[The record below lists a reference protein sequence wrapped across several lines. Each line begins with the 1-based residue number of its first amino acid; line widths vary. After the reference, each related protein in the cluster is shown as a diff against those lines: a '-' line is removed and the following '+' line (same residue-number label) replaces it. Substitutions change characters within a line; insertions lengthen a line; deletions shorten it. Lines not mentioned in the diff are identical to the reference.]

1 MSLKIICDL
10 SDYSAWQGA
19 VDTWQK
25 IQDEDKVDDLERYL
39 EELYPD
45 GLTMTELNDILW
57 FDGEQVLEDLG
68 IKDEDED
75 EEDEDSDE
83 E

>member
-10 SDYSAWQGA
+10 SDYSAWSGA

-25 IQDEDKVDDLERYL
+25 IQDEDKVDDLERLL
-39 EELYPD
+39 EECYPD

-57 FDGEQVLEDLG
+57 FESEWVFENLG
-68 IKDEDED
+68 IKDE
-75 EEDEDSDE
+75 EEDEDDE
-83 E
+83 

>member
-10 SDYSAWQGA
+10 SDYSAWSGA
-19 VDTWQK
+19 VDTWQR
-25 IQDEDKVDDLERYL
+25 IQDEDKVDELESYL

-57 FDGEQVLEDLG
+57 FDGEQVLKDLG
-68 IKDEDED
+68 IIDDDED
-75 EEDEDSDE
+75 DEDNDE
-83 E
+83 K

>member
-1 MSLKIICDL
+1 MGVKIIADL
-10 SDYSAWQGA
+10 SDYQAWSGA
-19 VDTWQK
+19 VDTWQR
-25 IQDEDKVDDLERYL
+25 IQDEDKVDELDFYL

-57 FDGEQVLEDLG
+57 FDGEQVLKDLG
-68 IKDEDED
+68 IEDDED
-75 EEDEDSDE
+75 EENEDE